1 MIKLT
6 EQQIAVFGR
15 PNFLCSGVAKLLIS
29 HGLYERGPNKAEYEQ
44 AVCIHWTSELLR
56 EHGDNW
62 RDAAQHILDDLEA
75 TKPEVSDGNL

>member
-1 MIKLT
+1 MITLT
-6 EQQIAVFGR
+6 EKQIEIYGR

-56 EHGDNW
+56 EHGENW
-62 RDAAQHILDDLEA
+62 SDVAQQILKNLGVSKQQVDEA
-75 TKPEVSDGNL
+75 